1 MGKRINSLIFIEVQT
16 PFKRHA
22 EKNYITN
29 CSRINSE
36 VVTTKETRG
45 KVLT

>member
-1 MGKRINSLIFIEVQT
+1 MGKRINSLIFIEVQI
-16 PFKRHA
+16 PFKRLA